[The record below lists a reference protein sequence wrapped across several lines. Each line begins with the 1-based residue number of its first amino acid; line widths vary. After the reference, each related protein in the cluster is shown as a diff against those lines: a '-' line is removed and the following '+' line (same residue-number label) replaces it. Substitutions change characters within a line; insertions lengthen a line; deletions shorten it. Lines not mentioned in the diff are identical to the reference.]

1 MRRWRLHG
9 EQQWRRMGVSFTL
22 GAGYFETVR
31 LARCRRTCDEPGC
44 DQVIQQD
51 EPYVDYW
58 TTRGHERHEAYC
70 VAHAPVAVELA

>member
-1 MRRWRLHG
+1 
-9 EQQWRRMGVSFTL
+9 MGVSFTL

-31 LARCRRTCDEPGC
+31 LSRCRRTCDEPGC
-44 DQVIQQD
+44 GQVIQQD

-70 VAHAPVAVELA
+70 VAHAPVAVEIG